1 MSRRTAHYATAVSAS
16 DSLDAL
22 GHTKVIVPQVVY
34 EFWAVATRPVQ
45 VGGLG
50 LASAETESKLEGV
63 LSTFLLLRD
72 ERKVYECWRELV
84 ADHDVKGK
92 QVHDTRLVAAM
103 LRHDISHL
111 LTFNGADFARYSEIT
126 VVEPQ
131 RAGELAQAE

>member
-1 MSRRTAHYATAVSAS
+1 MRSVTQRSSYLKWCMSSGPWL
-16 DSLDAL
+16 LDL
-22 GHTKVIVPQVVY
+22 FKLV
-34 EFWAVATRPVQ
+34 
-45 VGGLG
+45 G

-103 LRHDISHL
+103 LRHDISHP